1 MCIFCPFTSNVRV
14 DNCFPFSFGNWIV
27 YHFSIYYFW
36 LPPFDIFKLRFYIRY
51 NIPAMVSMF
60 CCNVFCLGVVRI
72 DICQWECVP
81 QVVTATC
88 GLSEWVS
95 EWLLFTANSAIFQL
109 YHGGNQLIF
118 NEMMMRFALYYTNTL
133 SWIFPVIAHWNNS
146 PRTDMSPHSDT
157 LSWFRAKQSLFFL
170 HNATCLAE
178 KQQLPF
184 L

>member
-1 MCIFCPFTSNVRV
+1 
-14 DNCFPFSFGNWIV
+14 
-27 YHFSIYYFW
+27 
-36 LPPFDIFKLRFYIRY
+36 
-51 NIPAMVSMF
+51 MVSMF

-95 EWLLFTANSAIFQL
+95 EWVIAVYRQLSNFSAISWR
-109 YHGGNQLIF
+109 NQLIF
-118 NEMMMRFALYYTNTL
+118 KEMMMRFALYYTNTL